1 VRDPTSVPASDRIA
15 DGASSAFPAAA
26 FLTAAIR
33 SCRGRQ
39 GPDAER
45 LQGKAQE
52 ARQCAAQEV
61 CGL

>member
-33 SCRGRQ
+33 SGRQ